1 MACLEMYNSNGGG
14 ASPRISFSN
23 DFVEIRPETTK
34 TPRSSPLS
42 KQEGSSS
49 PSENFEFSVSN
60 YTMMPADELF
70 SKGKLLP
77 YKEINQGQRTLR
89 EELLVDDDEEES
101 PRDATNIFSLK
112 PPVFSSSSSSKGRW
126 KGLLGLKRAHV
137 GAKNN
142 EERFVHM
149 INKKQSQVL
158 HLSSGFCQNL
168 LSIFSFC
175 ALIKVMQFSIFGS
188 MSNVIHFFFHWNFG
202 LSGSNEWKRRV
213 KLQGIEEEYV
223 ELIKNKKAFTLARN
237 MFAFRFLI
245 CYIYVKLR
253 SWKSFKNLKN
263 QALVCYLTEM
273 VLFHQFFSTTRVS
286 LILWGIDLSLKIF
299 VGCTKRK
306 RERESSSDIKFPV
319 LKIEVTHMSF
329 VIIVFTDLSSVD
341 LLLVITIQLQLL
353 SRWLHYLLLNASN
366 FTMHIYI
373 YIYTY

>member
-149 INKKQSQVL
+149 INKKQSQEAMNGREG
-158 HLSSGFCQNL
+158 SSCKEL
-168 LSIFSFC
+168 
-175 ALIKVMQFSIFGS
+175 KKS
-188 MSNVIHFFFHWNFG
+188 M
-202 LSGSNEWKRRV
+202 
-213 KLQGIEEEYV
+213 
-223 ELIKNKKAFTLARN
+223 
-237 MFAFRFLI
+237 
-245 CYIYVKLR
+245 
-253 SWKSFKNLKN
+253 
-263 QALVCYLTEM
+263 
-273 VLFHQFFSTTRVS
+273 
-286 LILWGIDLSLKIF
+286 
-299 VGCTKRK
+299 
-306 RERESSSDIKFPV
+306 
-319 LKIEVTHMSF
+319 
-329 VIIVFTDLSSVD
+329 
-341 LLLVITIQLQLL
+341 
-353 SRWLHYLLLNASN
+353 
-366 FTMHIYI
+366 
-373 YIYTY
+373 